1 MAIFKVNLSRLHLAF
16 RIPFVGRITA
26 VVDTIEVGTE
36 GYDHEVDMADDAI
49 NLIVLKILSG
59 DSCWDHH

>member
-1 MAIFKVNLSRLHLAF
+1 MGGRLVTLEQMAWPYLAF

-36 GYDHEVDMADDAI
+36 GYDHEVDMADD
-49 NLIVLKILSG
+49 VSG